1 MFEARLLDGAIFKQ
15 IIEAIRDLVTDA
27 NMDVSEEDLVIQC
40 MDSSHVSL
48 VDVQLQVGAF
58 DHYRCDKPL
67 SLGINPPNLAKVL
80 KMMNK
85 DDIVVLKADDDGD
98 TLTMMFESDKDNRT
112 IADFGKS
119 VPRTLPRSKR
129 DCCCLAVMFGR
140 LTQRF
145 FGVSFV
151 GCCRDQVE

>member
-15 IIEAIRDLVTDA
+15 IVEAIRDLVTDA

-112 IADFGKS
+112 IADFG
-119 VPRTLPRSKR
+119 
-129 DCCCLAVMFGR
+129 
-140 LTQRF
+140 
-145 FGVSFV
+145 
-151 GCCRDQVE
+151 E